1 MNNFSRIGFILAAAG
16 SAVGLGNIWKFPYI
30 TGENGGG
37 AFVLI
42 YLLAIVFV
50 GLTVFIAESILGQNA
65 QANALTAFVKTSKSQ
80 NKNWKFAG
88 FMIFTGLII
97 LSFYSVVLGWVLD
110 YVITSFFSLP
120 TDSKTAGVIFTK
132 LISDDITHLIVYHSI
147 ISILVVLIVLKGIK
161 AGIEK
166 INLIL
171 MPLLALILFGL
182 FLYSFTLDSF
192 SQALSFMFAPNFDK
206 LTSGSILAA
215 LGQAFFTLSLGV
227 GVIMTY
233 SASLPKETN
242 VIKSALMVGVIDTLI
257 ALIAGII
264 IFSFLF
270 KSGAQSVGG
279 PGLVFISLP
288 VIFASW
294 GLLGQVI
301 AVAFFA
307 ALLFAGITSTVSLVE
322 PTLKFLME
330 KYNMSRTKGTI
341 LFGITF
347 YLLGIVALLSMSKTY
362 GADLTFF
369 GKNAFDWMDFV
380 TTSVLMPLAGIII
393 AIFVGFFANKQMLQD
408 VFIKHANL
416 KLFNIWFFLI
426 RYVVPIAISIVFLNQ
441 LGII

>member
-42 YLLAIVFV
+42 YLLAIIFV

-65 QANALTAFVKTSKSQ
+65 QSNALTAFVKTSKSK
-80 NKNWKFAG
+80 NENWKFAG
-88 FMIFTGLII
+88 FMIFAGLLI

-110 YVITSFFSLP
+110 YVFISFSSLP
-120 TDSKTAGVIFTK
+120 SDAKTASEVFTK
-132 LISDDITHLIVYHSI
+132 LISDDIANLIIYHSI
-147 ISILVVLIVLKGIK
+147 ISIIVVLIVIKGIK
-161 AGIEK
+161 EGIEK

-171 MPLLALILFGL
+171 MPLLAIILLGL
-182 FLYSFTLDSF
+182 FLYSFSLDSF
-192 SQALSFMFAPNFDK
+192 SQAVSFMFAPNFDK

-233 SASLPKETN
+233 AASLPKETN
-242 VIKSALMVGVIDTLI
+242 VIKSAIMVGIIDTLI

-270 KSGAQSVGG
+270 ESGAQSSGG

-294 GLLGQVI
+294 GVLGQVI
-301 AVAFFA
+301 AVSFFF

-347 YLLGIVALLSMSKTY
+347 YLLGILALLSMSKTY

-380 TTSVLMPLAGIII
+380 TTSILMPLAGIVI
-393 AIFVGFFANKQMLQD
+393 AIFVGFFADKEILQK
-408 VFIKHANL
+408 VFITHSNL
-416 KLFNIWFFLI
+416 KIFNIWFFLI

-441 LGII
+441 LGVI

>member
-1 MNNFSRIGFILAAAG
+1 MNNFSRIGFILATAG

-42 YLLAIVFV
+42 YLLAIIFV
-50 GLTVFIAESILGQNA
+50 GLTVFIAESILGQKAQSNA
-65 QANALTAFVKTSKSQ
+65 ITAFVKTSKSK
-80 NKNWKFAG
+80 NENWKFAG

-110 YVITSFFSLP
+110 YVLISFSSLP
-120 TDSKTAGVIFTK
+120 SDTKTASAIFTK
-132 LISDDITHLIVYHSI
+132 LISDDITNLIIYHSI
-147 ISILVVLIVLKGIK
+147 ISLLVVLIVLKGIK

-171 MPLLALILFGL
+171 MPLLAIILLGL
-182 FLYSFTLDSF
+182 FLYSFSLDSF
-192 SQALSFMFAPNFDK
+192 SQALSFMFAPNFEK
-206 LTSGSILAA
+206 LSSGSILAA

-242 VIKSALMVGVIDTLI
+242 VIKSALMVGIIDTLI

-270 KSGAQSVGG
+270 ESGAQSSAG

-294 GLLGQVI
+294 GALGQVI
-301 AVAFFA
+301 AVAFFI

-322 PTLKFLME
+322 PTLKFLVE
-330 KYNMSRTKGTI
+330 KYNMTRTKGTI
-341 LFGITF
+341 LFGLTF
-347 YLLGIVALLSMSKTY
+347 YILGIVALLSMSKTY
-362 GADLTFF
+362 GANLTFF
-369 GKNAFDWMDFV
+369 EKNAFDWMDFL
-380 TTSVLMPLAGIII
+380 TTSILMPLAGIVI
-393 AIFVGFFANKQMLQD
+393 AVFVGFFADKQMIQE
-408 VFIKHANL
+408 VFIKHSSL
-416 KLFNIWFFLI
+416 KVFNIWFFLI
-426 RYVVPIAISIVFLNQ
+426 RYIVPIAISIIFLNQ
-441 LGII
+441 LGVI